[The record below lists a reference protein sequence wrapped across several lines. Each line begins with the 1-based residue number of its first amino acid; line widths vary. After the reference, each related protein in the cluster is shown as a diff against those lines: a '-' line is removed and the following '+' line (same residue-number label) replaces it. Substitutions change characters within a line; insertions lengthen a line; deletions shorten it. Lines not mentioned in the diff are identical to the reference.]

1 MKANQMY
8 CGRGSDPN
16 AVIKIRFIPIVIP
29 NGGLRALA
37 TMKIKTRPAV
47 RGQNNSSGFS
57 RSVSKVASR
66 LLCKFKR
73 PLTPVLIEVVK
84 HGKDNSFKA
93 LRMRVILAGGVDCC
107 CARSMQQ
114 IAFITKPVRYS

>member
-1 MKANQMY
+1 MQLS
-8 CGRGSDPN
+8 RQGSFQSLF
-16 AVIKIRFIPIVIP
+16 A
-29 NGGLRALA
+29 NGGLVALG
-37 TMKIKTRPAV
+37 KTSNEARPT
-47 RGQNNSSGFS
+47 GTEGFS

-93 LRMRVILAGGVDCC
+93 LRMPVILAGGVDYC

-114 IAFITKPVRYS
+114 IAFITKPVRCS